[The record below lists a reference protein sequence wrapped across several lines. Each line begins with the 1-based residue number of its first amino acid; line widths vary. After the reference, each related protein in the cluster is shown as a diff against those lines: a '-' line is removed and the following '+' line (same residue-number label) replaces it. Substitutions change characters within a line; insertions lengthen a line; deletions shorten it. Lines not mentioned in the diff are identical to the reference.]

1 MMFGNDLPTPTL
13 GSMDIRLPIAKGC
26 CNEQLPPLQTGRVR
40 EELPT
45 VYDEAL
51 SYQEAIASI
60 LEKVNQL
67 VGDSAIIS
75 SPTAG
80 SWEKAA
86 SAGVKCV
93 SQSDDGK
100 VVFNC
105 DEVPETDLSFVLM
118 IFNQ

>member
-1 MMFGNDLPTPTL
+1 MMFGNDLPTQAL
-13 GSMDIRLPIAKGC
+13 GSMDIKLPIAEGC

-67 VGDSAIIS
+67 VVAVNNINPKQIADIQVV
-75 SPTAG
+75 
-80 SWEKAA
+80 E
-86 SAGVKCV
+86 V
-93 SQSDDGK
+93 S
-100 VVFNC
+100 
-105 DEVPETDLSFVLM
+105 
-118 IFNQ
+118 

>member
-1 MMFGNDLPTPTL
+1 MMFGNGLPTQTL
-13 GSMDIRLPIAKGC
+13 GSMDIKLPIAKGC

-67 VGDSAIIS
+67 VVAVNNINLKQIADIQVV
-75 SPTAG
+75 
-80 SWEKAA
+80 E
-86 SAGVKCV
+86 V
-93 SQSDDGK
+93 S
-100 VVFNC
+100 
-105 DEVPETDLSFVLM
+105 
-118 IFNQ
+118 

>member
-1 MMFGNDLPTPTL
+1 MMFGNDLPTQAL
-13 GSMDIRLPIAKGC
+13 GSMDIRLPIAEGC

-67 VGDSAIIS
+67 VVAVNNINLKQIADIQVV
-75 SPTAG
+75 
-80 SWEKAA
+80 E
-86 SAGVKCV
+86 V
-93 SQSDDGK
+93 S
-100 VVFNC
+100 
-105 DEVPETDLSFVLM
+105 
-118 IFNQ
+118 

>member
-1 MMFGNDLPTPTL
+1 MFGNDLPTQTL
-13 GSMDIRLPIAKGC
+13 GSMDIKLPIAEGC

-67 VGDSAIIS
+67 VVAVNNINLKQIADIQVV
-75 SPTAG
+75 
-80 SWEKAA
+80 E
-86 SAGVKCV
+86 V
-93 SQSDDGK
+93 S
-100 VVFNC
+100 
-105 DEVPETDLSFVLM
+105 
-118 IFNQ
+118 

>member
-1 MMFGNDLPTPTL
+1 MMFGNDLPTQTL
-13 GSMDIRLPIAKGC
+13 GSMDIKLPIANGC

-67 VGDSAIIS
+67 VVAVNNINLKQIADI
-75 SPTAG
+75 
-80 SWEKAA
+80 
-86 SAGVKCV
+86 
-93 SQSDDGK
+93 Q
-100 VVFNC
+100 VV
-105 DEVPETDLSFVLM
+105 EV
-118 IFNQ
+118 

>member
-1 MMFGNDLPTPTL
+1 MMFGNDLPTETL
-13 GSMDIRLPIAKGC
+13 GSMDIKLPIAEGC

-67 VGDSAIIS
+67 VVAVNKINLKQIADIQVV
-75 SPTAG
+75 
-80 SWEKAA
+80 E
-86 SAGVKCV
+86 V
-93 SQSDDGK
+93 S
-100 VVFNC
+100 
-105 DEVPETDLSFVLM
+105 
-118 IFNQ
+118 

>member
-1 MMFGNDLPTPTL
+1 MMFGNDLPTQTL
-13 GSMDIRLPIAKGC
+13 GSIDIKLPIAEGC

-67 VGDSAIIS
+67 VVAVNKINLKQIADIQVV
-75 SPTAG
+75 
-80 SWEKAA
+80 E
-86 SAGVKCV
+86 V
-93 SQSDDGK
+93 S
-100 VVFNC
+100 
-105 DEVPETDLSFVLM
+105 
-118 IFNQ
+118 

>member
-1 MMFGNDLPTPTL
+1 MMFGNDLPTQAL
-13 GSMDIRLPIAKGC
+13 GSMDIKLPIAEGC

-67 VGDSAIIS
+67 VVAVNNINLKQIADI
-75 SPTAG
+75 
-80 SWEKAA
+80 
-86 SAGVKCV
+86 
-93 SQSDDGK
+93 Q
-100 VVFNC
+100 VV
-105 DEVPETDLSFVLM
+105 EV
-118 IFNQ
+118 

>member
-1 MMFGNDLPTPTL
+1 MMFGNDLPTQTL
-13 GSMDIRLPIAKGC
+13 GSMDIKLPIAEGC

-67 VGDSAIIS
+67 VVAVNNINLKQIADIQVV
-75 SPTAG
+75 
-80 SWEKAA
+80 E
-86 SAGVKCV
+86 V
-93 SQSDDGK
+93 S
-100 VVFNC
+100 
-105 DEVPETDLSFVLM
+105 
-118 IFNQ
+118 

>member
-1 MMFGNDLPTPTL
+1 MMFGNDLPTQAL
-13 GSMDIRLPIAKGC
+13 GSMDIKLPIAEGC

-67 VGDSAIIS
+67 VVAVNNINLKQIADI
-75 SPTAG
+75 
-80 SWEKAA
+80 
-86 SAGVKCV
+86 
-93 SQSDDGK
+93 K
-100 VVFNC
+100 VV
-105 DEVPETDLSFVLM
+105 EVS
-118 IFNQ
+118 

>member
-1 MMFGNDLPTPTL
+1 MMFGNDLPTQAL
-13 GSMDIRLPIAKGC
+13 GSMDIKLPIAEGC

-67 VGDSAIIS
+67 VVAVNNINLKQIADIQVV
-75 SPTAG
+75 
-80 SWEKAA
+80 E
-86 SAGVKCV
+86 V
-93 SQSDDGK
+93 S
-100 VVFNC
+100 
-105 DEVPETDLSFVLM
+105 
-118 IFNQ
+118 

>member
-1 MMFGNDLPTPTL
+1 MMFGHDLPTQTL
-13 GSMDIRLPIAKGC
+13 GSMDIKLPIAEGC

-67 VGDSAIIS
+67 VVAVNNINLKQIADI
-75 SPTAG
+75 
-80 SWEKAA
+80 
-86 SAGVKCV
+86 
-93 SQSDDGK
+93 Q
-100 VVFNC
+100 VV
-105 DEVPETDLSFVLM
+105 EV
-118 IFNQ
+118 

>member
-1 MMFGNDLPTPTL
+1 MMFGNDLPTQTL
-13 GSMDIRLPIAKGC
+13 GSMDIKLPISKGC

-67 VGDSAIIS
+67 VVAVNNINLKTIADI
-75 SPTAG
+75 
-80 SWEKAA
+80 
-86 SAGVKCV
+86 
-93 SQSDDGK
+93 Q
-100 VVFNC
+100 VV
-105 DEVPETDLSFVLM
+105 EVT
-118 IFNQ
+118 

>member
-1 MMFGNDLPTPTL
+1 MMFGNDLPTQTL
-13 GSMDIRLPIAKGC
+13 GSMDIKLPIAKGC

-67 VGDSAIIS
+67 VVAVNNINLKQIADIQVVEVSFGNFNSCRLEQQNADLF
-75 SPTAG
+75 
-80 SWEKAA
+80 
-86 SAGVKCV
+86 KCAH
-93 SQSDDGK
+93 
-100 VVFNC
+100 
-105 DEVPETDLSFVLM
+105 
-118 IFNQ
+118 

>member
-1 MMFGNDLPTPTL
+1 MMFGNDLPTQTL
-13 GSMDIRLPIAKGC
+13 GSMDIKLPIAEGC

-67 VGDSAIIS
+67 VVAVNNINLKQIVDIQVV
-75 SPTAG
+75 
-80 SWEKAA
+80 E
-86 SAGVKCV
+86 V
-93 SQSDDGK
+93 S
-100 VVFNC
+100 
-105 DEVPETDLSFVLM
+105 
-118 IFNQ
+118 

>member
-1 MMFGNDLPTPTL
+1 MFGNDLPTQTL
-13 GSMDIRLPIAKGC
+13 GSMDRKRPLAEGC

-67 VGDSAIIS
+67 VVAVNKINLKQIADIQVV
-75 SPTAG
+75 
-80 SWEKAA
+80 E
-86 SAGVKCV
+86 V
-93 SQSDDGK
+93 S
-100 VVFNC
+100 
-105 DEVPETDLSFVLM
+105 
-118 IFNQ
+118 

>member
-1 MMFGNDLPTPTL
+1 MMFGNDLPTQTL
-13 GSMDIRLPIAKGC
+13 GSMDITLPIAEGC

-67 VGDSAIIS
+67 VVAVNKINLKQIADIQVV
-75 SPTAG
+75 
-80 SWEKAA
+80 E
-86 SAGVKCV
+86 V
-93 SQSDDGK
+93 S
-100 VVFNC
+100 
-105 DEVPETDLSFVLM
+105 
-118 IFNQ
+118 

>member
-1 MMFGNDLPTPTL
+1 MMFGNDLPTQTL
-13 GSMDIRLPIAKGC
+13 GSMDIKLPIAEGC

-67 VGDSAIIS
+67 VVAVNTINLKQIADIQVV
-75 SPTAG
+75 
-80 SWEKAA
+80 E
-86 SAGVKCV
+86 V
-93 SQSDDGK
+93 S
-100 VVFNC
+100 
-105 DEVPETDLSFVLM
+105 
-118 IFNQ
+118 

>member
-1 MMFGNDLPTPTL
+1 MMFGNDLPTQTM
-13 GSMDIRLPIAKGC
+13 GSMDIKLPIAEGC

-67 VGDSAIIS
+67 VVAVNKINLKQIADIQVV
-75 SPTAG
+75 
-80 SWEKAA
+80 E
-86 SAGVKCV
+86 V
-93 SQSDDGK
+93 S
-100 VVFNC
+100 
-105 DEVPETDLSFVLM
+105 
-118 IFNQ
+118 

>member
-1 MMFGNDLPTPTL
+1 MMFGNDLPTQAL
-13 GSMDIRLPIAKGC
+13 GSMDIKLPIAKGC

-67 VGDSAIIS
+67 VVAVNNINLKQIADI
-75 SPTAG
+75 
-80 SWEKAA
+80 
-86 SAGVKCV
+86 
-93 SQSDDGK
+93 Q
-100 VVFNC
+100 VV
-105 DEVPETDLSFVLM
+105 EV
-118 IFNQ
+118 

>member
-1 MMFGNDLPTPTL
+1 MMFGNDLPTQTL
-13 GSMDIRLPIAKGC
+13 GSMDIKLPIATGC

-67 VGDSAIIS
+67 VVAVNNINLKQIADIQVV
-75 SPTAG
+75 
-80 SWEKAA
+80 E
-86 SAGVKCV
+86 V
-93 SQSDDGK
+93 S
-100 VVFNC
+100 
-105 DEVPETDLSFVLM
+105 
-118 IFNQ
+118 

>member
-1 MMFGNDLPTPTL
+1 MMFGNDLPTQTL
-13 GSMDIRLPIAKGC
+13 GSMDIKLPIANGC

-67 VGDSAIIS
+67 VVAVNNINLKQIADIQVV
-75 SPTAG
+75 
-80 SWEKAA
+80 E
-86 SAGVKCV
+86 V
-93 SQSDDGK
+93 S
-100 VVFNC
+100 
-105 DEVPETDLSFVLM
+105 
-118 IFNQ
+118 

>member
-1 MMFGNDLPTPTL
+1 MFGNDLPTQAL
-13 GSMDIRLPIAKGC
+13 GSMDIKLPIAEGC

-67 VGDSAIIS
+67 VVAVNNINLKQIADIQVV
-75 SPTAG
+75 
-80 SWEKAA
+80 E
-86 SAGVKCV
+86 V
-93 SQSDDGK
+93 S
-100 VVFNC
+100 
-105 DEVPETDLSFVLM
+105 
-118 IFNQ
+118 

>member
-1 MMFGNDLPTPTL
+1 MMFGNDLPTQTL
-13 GSMDIRLPIAKGC
+13 GSMDIKLPIAEGC

-67 VGDSAIIS
+67 VVAVNKINLKQIADIQVV
-75 SPTAG
+75 
-80 SWEKAA
+80 E
-86 SAGVKCV
+86 V
-93 SQSDDGK
+93 S
-100 VVFNC
+100 
-105 DEVPETDLSFVLM
+105 
-118 IFNQ
+118 